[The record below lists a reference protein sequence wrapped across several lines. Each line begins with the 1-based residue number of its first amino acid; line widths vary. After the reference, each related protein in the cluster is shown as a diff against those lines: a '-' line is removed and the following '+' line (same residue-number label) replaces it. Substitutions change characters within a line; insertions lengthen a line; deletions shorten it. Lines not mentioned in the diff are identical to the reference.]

1 MSEIL
6 SKVSNIVSSL
16 NEFSSRCRQT
26 SSLSLVT
33 RQTIGIQ
40 DYEREC
46 TSLYKELARL
56 LDKKIS
62 LDELPSVLKAAD
74 RRLDGK
80 VSVTVFERGKVLRQ
94 SIQPHPFRRSIN
106 PPPFPPSKLSG
117 FLLSSVSNTLDVCF
131 ALIEVRAVGSEGWP
145 ERIHNIHVVPM
156 MELYPS
162 LSSYDMRSFNRAI
175 RRND

>member
-80 VSVTVFERGKVLRQ
+80 
-94 SIQPHPFRRSIN
+94 
-106 PPPFPPSKLSG
+106 LSG

-131 ALIEVRAVGSEGWP
+131 ALIEEENNP
-145 ERIHNIHVVPM
+145 QPT
-156 MELYPS
+156 
-162 LSSYDMRSFNRAI
+162 
-175 RRND
+175 